1 MIIKYSLGENNL
13 NLMSKNEN
21 KYKIS
26 VVIPT
31 LNRINTLQRALDSVI
46 NQTYKPAEII
56 VVDNGSSDG
65 TLKFLREQY
74 PKIKILKENK
84 IGVSSARNKGIKKSI
99 NQWIA
104 LLDSDDAWHPRKLE
118 IQTSMLNSA
127 LKEYNLIHTDE
138 IWFRNNK
145 HINQMKKHKKQ
156 GGYIFERCLSLCCI
170 SPSSVIFKKNILDK
184 VGLFDESLP
193 VCEDYDMWL
202 KICSSEEVLF
212 AQDKLTYKYGGHKD
226 QLSKSYWGMD
236 RFRIK
241 SIENIIKN
249 FDLTYKQKKQAKK
262 ELIKKLKI
270 IINGAFKRNNLSIV
284 NEFSTKLEYW
294 DKVNF

>member
-1 MIIKYSLGENNL
+1 
-13 NLMSKNEN
+13 MSKNEN

-74 PKIKILKENK
+74 PKITILTENK
-84 IGVSSARNKGIKKSI
+84 IGVSSARNKGIKNSI

-118 IQTSMLNSA
+118 IQTSILDSA

-138 IWFRNNK
+138 VWFRNNK

-170 SPSSVIFKKNILDK
+170 SPSSVLFKKNILDK

>member
-1 MIIKYSLGENNL
+1 MSNN
-13 NLMSKNEN
+13 KN

-74 PKIKILKENK
+74 PKIIILTENK

-118 IQTSMLNSA
+118 IQTSMLDSA

-138 IWFRNNK
+138 VWFRNNK

-170 SPSSVIFKKNILDK
+170 SPSSVLFKKNILDK

-202 KICSSEEVLF
+202 KICSTEEVLF

>member
-1 MIIKYSLGENNL
+1 
-13 NLMSKNEN
+13 MSKNEN

-74 PKIKILKENK
+74 PKITILTENK

-118 IQTSMLNSA
+118 IQTSMLDSA

-138 IWFRNNK
+138 VWFRNNK

-170 SPSSVIFKKNILDK
+170 SPSSVLFKKNILDK

-212 AQDKLTYKYGGHKD
+212 AQDKLTYKHGGHKD

>member
-1 MIIKYSLGENNL
+1 
-13 NLMSKNEN
+13 MSKNEN

-74 PKIKILKENK
+74 PKITILTENK

-118 IQTSMLNSA
+118 IQTSMLDRAS
-127 LKEYNLIHTDE
+127 KEYNLIHTDE
-138 IWFRNNK
+138 VWFRNNK

-170 SPSSVIFKKNILDK
+170 SPSSVLFKKNILDK

-236 RFRIK
+236 RFRVK

>member
-1 MIIKYSLGENNL
+1 
-13 NLMSKNEN
+13 MSKNEN

-65 TLKFLREQY
+65 TLNFLREQY
-74 PKIKILKENK
+74 PKITTLIENK

-118 IQTSMLNSA
+118 IQISMLDSA

-138 IWFRNNK
+138 VWFRNNK

-170 SPSSVIFKKNILDK
+170 SPSSVLFKKNILDK

>member
-1 MIIKYSLGENNL
+1 
-13 NLMSKNEN
+13 MSKNEN

-74 PKIKILKENK
+74 PKITSLTENK

-104 LLDSDDAWHPRKLE
+104 LLDSDDAWHPKKLE
-118 IQTSMLNSA
+118 IQTSMLDSA

-138 IWFRNNK
+138 VWFRNNK

-170 SPSSVIFKKNILDK
+170 SPSSVLFKKNILDK

>member
-1 MIIKYSLGENNL
+1 
-13 NLMSKNEN
+13 MSKNEN

-74 PKIKILKENK
+74 PKITILTENK

-118 IQTSMLNSA
+118 IQTTMLDSA

-138 IWFRNNK
+138 VWFRNNK

-170 SPSSVIFKKNILDK
+170 SPSSVLFKKNILDK

>member
-1 MIIKYSLGENNL
+1 
-13 NLMSKNEN
+13 MSKNEN

-26 VVIPT
+26 VVMPT

-74 PKIKILKENK
+74 PKITILTENK

-118 IQTSMLNSA
+118 IQTSMLDSA

-138 IWFRNNK
+138 VWFRNNK

-170 SPSSVIFKKNILDK
+170 SPSSVLFKKNILDK

>member
-1 MIIKYSLGENNL
+1 
-13 NLMSKNEN
+13 MSKNEN

-74 PKIKILKENK
+74 PKITILTENK
-84 IGVSSARNKGIKKSI
+84 IGVSSARNKGIKNSI

-118 IQTSMLNSA
+118 IQTSMLDSA

-138 IWFRNNK
+138 VWFRNNK

-170 SPSSVIFKKNILDK
+170 SPSSVLFKKNILDK

-226 QLSKSYWGMD
+226 QLSKSYWGID

-249 FDLTYKQKKQAKK
+249 FDLTYNQKKQAKK

>member
-1 MIIKYSLGENNL
+1 
-13 NLMSKNEN
+13 MSKNEN

-74 PKIKILKENK
+74 PKITILTENK

-118 IQTSMLNSA
+118 IQTSMLDSA

-138 IWFRNNK
+138 VWFRNNK

-170 SPSSVIFKKNILDK
+170 SPSSVLFKKNILDK

-249 FDLTYKQKKQAKK
+249 FDLTYNQQKQAKK

>member
-1 MIIKYSLGENNL
+1 
-13 NLMSKNEN
+13 MSKNKN

-74 PKIKILKENK
+74 PKITTLTENK
-84 IGVSSARNKGIKKSI
+84 VGVSSARNKGIKKSI

-118 IQTSMLNSA
+118 VQTSMLDSA
-127 LKEYNLIHTDE
+127 LKEYSLIHTDE
-138 IWFRNNK
+138 VWFRNNK

-170 SPSSVIFKKNILDK
+170 SPSSVLFKKNILDK

-284 NEFSTKLEYW
+284 NEFSTKFEYW
-294 DKVNF
+294 DKANF

>member
-1 MIIKYSLGENNL
+1 MPI
-13 NLMSKNEN
+13 NEN

-26 VVIPT
+26 VIIPT

-74 PKIKILKENK
+74 PKITILTENK

-118 IQTSMLNSA
+118 IQTSMLDSA

-138 IWFRNNK
+138 VWFRNNK
-145 HINQMKKHKKQ
+145 QINQMKKHKKQ

-170 SPSSVIFKKNILDK
+170 SPSSVLFKKNILDK

-249 FDLTYKQKKQAKK
+249 FDLTYNQKKQAKK

>member
-1 MIIKYSLGENNL
+1 
-13 NLMSKNEN
+13 MSKNEN

-74 PKIKILKENK
+74 PKIIILTENK
-84 IGVSSARNKGIKKSI
+84 IGVSSARNKGIKNSI

-118 IQTSMLNSA
+118 IQTSMLDSA

-138 IWFRNNK
+138 VWFRNNK

-170 SPSSVIFKKNILDK
+170 SPSSVLFKKNILDK

>member
-1 MIIKYSLGENNL
+1 
-13 NLMSKNEN
+13 MSKNEN

-74 PKIKILKENK
+74 PKITILTENK

-118 IQTSMLNSA
+118 IQTSMLDSA

-138 IWFRNNK
+138 VWFRNNK

-170 SPSSVIFKKNILDK
+170 SPSSVLFKKNILDK

-262 ELIKKLKI
+262 ELIKKIKI

>member
-1 MIIKYSLGENNL
+1 
-13 NLMSKNEN
+13 MSKNEN

-74 PKIKILKENK
+74 PKIKILTENK

-118 IQTSMLNSA
+118 IQTSMLDSA
-127 LKEYNLIHTDE
+127 LKEYNLVHTDE
-138 IWFRNNK
+138 VWFRNNK

-170 SPSSVIFKKNILDK
+170 SPSSVLFKKNILDK

>member
-1 MIIKYSLGENNL
+1 ML
-13 NLMSKNEN
+13 KNKN

-31 LNRINTLQRALDSVI
+31 LNRINTIQRAIDSVI
-46 NQTYKPAEII
+46 NQTFKPAEII

-74 PKIKILKENK
+74 PKITILKENK
-84 IGVSSARNKGIKKSI
+84 IGVSNARNKGIKKSI

-118 IQTSMLNSA
+118 IQTSMLDSA

-170 SPSSVIFKKNILDK
+170 SPSSVLFKKNILDK

-241 SIENIIKN
+241 SIENIIRN
-249 FDLTYKQKKQAKK
+249 FDLTNKQKKQAKK

>member
-1 MIIKYSLGENNL
+1 
-13 NLMSKNEN
+13 MSKNEN

-74 PKIKILKENK
+74 PKITILTENK

-118 IQTSMLNSA
+118 IQTSMLDSA

-138 IWFRNNK
+138 VWFRNNK

-170 SPSSVIFKKNILDK
+170 SPSSVLFKKNILDK

-249 FDLTYKQKKQAKK
+249 FDLSYNQKKQDKK

>member
-1 MIIKYSLGENNL
+1 
-13 NLMSKNEN
+13 MSKNEN

-74 PKIKILKENK
+74 PKITILTENK
-84 IGVSSARNKGIKKSI
+84 KGVSSARNKGIKKSI

-118 IQTSMLNSA
+118 IQTSMLDSA

-138 IWFRNNK
+138 VWFRNNK

-170 SPSSVIFKKNILDK
+170 SPSSVLFKKNILDK

-241 SIENIIKN
+241 SIEKIIKN

>member
-1 MIIKYSLGENNL
+1 
-13 NLMSKNEN
+13 MSKNEN

-74 PKIKILKENK
+74 PKITILTENK

-118 IQTSMLNSA
+118 IQTSMLDSA

-138 IWFRNNK
+138 VWFRNNK

-170 SPSSVIFKKNILDK
+170 SPSSVLFKKNILDK

-249 FDLTYKQKKQAKK
+249 FDLTYEQKKQAKK

>member
-1 MIIKYSLGENNL
+1 
-13 NLMSKNEN
+13 MSKNEN

-74 PKIKILKENK
+74 PKITILTETK
-84 IGVSSARNKGIKKSI
+84 IGVSSARNKGIKESI

-118 IQTSMLNSA
+118 IQTSMLDSA

-138 IWFRNNK
+138 VWFRNNK

-170 SPSSVIFKKNILDK
+170 SPSSVLFKKNILDK

-249 FDLTYKQKKQAKK
+249 FDLTYNQKKQSKK
-262 ELIKKLKI
+262 ELVKKLNI

>member
-1 MIIKYSLGENNL
+1 
-13 NLMSKNEN
+13 MSKNEN

-31 LNRINTLQRALDSVI
+31 LNRIYTLQRALDSVI
-46 NQTYKPAEII
+46 NQTYKAAEII

-74 PKIKILKENK
+74 PKITILTENK

-118 IQTSMLNSA
+118 IQTSMLDSA

-138 IWFRNNK
+138 VWFRNNK

-170 SPSSVIFKKNILDK
+170 SPSSVLFKKNILDK

>member
-1 MIIKYSLGENNL
+1 
-13 NLMSKNEN
+13 MSKNEN

-74 PKIKILKENK
+74 PKITILTENK

-118 IQTSMLNSA
+118 VQTSMLDSA
-127 LKEYNLIHTDE
+127 LKEYSLIHTDE
-138 IWFRNNK
+138 VWFRNNK

-170 SPSSVIFKKNILDK
+170 SPSSVLFKKNILDK

-241 SIENIIKN
+241 SIENIIRN
-249 FDLTYKQKKQAKK
+249 FDLTNKQKKQAKK

>member
-1 MIIKYSLGENNL
+1 
-13 NLMSKNEN
+13 MSKNEN

-31 LNRINTLQRALDSVI
+31 LNRINTLERALDSVI

-74 PKIKILKENK
+74 PKITTLTENK
-84 IGVSSARNKGIKKSI
+84 VGVSSARNKGIKKSI

-118 IQTSMLNSA
+118 VQTSMLDSA
-127 LKEYNLIHTDE
+127 LKEYSLIHTDE
-138 IWFRNNK
+138 VWFRNNK

-170 SPSSVIFKKNILDK
+170 SPSSVLFKKNILDK

-249 FDLTYKQKKQAKK
+249 FDLTNKQKKQAKK

-284 NEFSTKLEYW
+284 NEFSTKFEYW
-294 DKVNF
+294 DKANF

>member
-1 MIIKYSLGENNL
+1 
-13 NLMSKNEN
+13 MSKNEY

-74 PKIKILKENK
+74 PKITILTENK

-118 IQTSMLNSA
+118 IQTSMLDSA

-138 IWFRNNK
+138 VWFRNNK

-170 SPSSVIFKKNILDK
+170 SPSSVLFKKNILDK

>member
-1 MIIKYSLGENNL
+1 MPI
-13 NLMSKNEN
+13 NEN

-74 PKIKILKENK
+74 PKITILTENK

-118 IQTSMLNSA
+118 IQTSMLDSA

-138 IWFRNNK
+138 VWFRNNK

-170 SPSSVIFKKNILDK
+170 SPSSVLFKKNILDK

-249 FDLTYKQKKQAKK
+249 FDLTYNQKKQAKK

>member
-1 MIIKYSLGENNL
+1 
-13 NLMSKNEN
+13 MSKNEY

-74 PKIKILKENK
+74 PKITILTENK

-118 IQTSMLNSA
+118 IQTSMLDSA

-138 IWFRNNK
+138 VWFRNNK

-156 GGYIFERCLSLCCI
+156 GGYIFKRCLSLCCI
-170 SPSSVIFKKNILDK
+170 SPSSVLFKKNILDK

>member
-1 MIIKYSLGENNL
+1 
-13 NLMSKNEN
+13 MSKNEN

-74 PKIKILKENK
+74 PKIIILTENK

-118 IQTSMLNSA
+118 IQTSMLDSA

-138 IWFRNNK
+138 VWFRNNK

-170 SPSSVIFKKNILDK
+170 SPSSVLFKKNILDK

-294 DKVNF
+294 GKVNF

>member
-1 MIIKYSLGENNL
+1 
-13 NLMSKNEN
+13 MSKNEN

-74 PKIKILKENK
+74 PKITTLTENK
-84 IGVSSARNKGIKKSI
+84 VGVSSARNKGIKKSI

-118 IQTSMLNSA
+118 VQTSMLDSA

-138 IWFRNNK
+138 VWFRNNK

-170 SPSSVIFKKNILDK
+170 SPSSVLFKKNILDK

-193 VCEDYDMWL
+193 VCEDYDLWL

>member
-1 MIIKYSLGENNL
+1 
-13 NLMSKNEN
+13 MSKNEN

-31 LNRINTLQRALDSVI
+31 LNRINTLERALDSVI

-74 PKIKILKENK
+74 PKITTLTENK
-84 IGVSSARNKGIKKSI
+84 VGVSSARNKGIKKSI

-118 IQTSMLNSA
+118 VQTSMLDSA
-127 LKEYNLIHTDE
+127 LKEYSLIHTDE
-138 IWFRNNK
+138 VWFRNNK

-170 SPSSVIFKKNILDK
+170 SPSSVLFKKNILDK

-193 VCEDYDMWL
+193 VCEDYDLWL

-249 FDLTYKQKKQAKK
+249 FDLTNKQKKQAKK

-284 NEFSTKLEYW
+284 NEFSTKFEYW
-294 DKVNF
+294 DKANF

>member
-1 MIIKYSLGENNL
+1 
-13 NLMSKNEN
+13 MSKNEN

-74 PKIKILKENK
+74 PKITILTENK

-104 LLDSDDAWHPRKLE
+104 LLDSDDAWHSRKLE
-118 IQTSMLNSA
+118 IQTSMLDSA

-170 SPSSVIFKKNILDK
+170 SPSSVLFKKNILDK

>member
-1 MIIKYSLGENNL
+1 
-13 NLMSKNEN
+13 MSKNEN

-74 PKIKILKENK
+74 PKITILTENK

-104 LLDSDDAWHPRKLE
+104 LLDSDDAWHPKKLE
-118 IQTSMLNSA
+118 IQTSMLDSA

-138 IWFRNNK
+138 VWFRNNK

-170 SPSSVIFKKNILDK
+170 SPSSVLFKKNILDK

-294 DKVNF
+294 DKANF

>member
-1 MIIKYSLGENNL
+1 
-13 NLMSKNEN
+13 MSKNEN

-74 PKIKILKENK
+74 PKITTLTENK
-84 IGVSSARNKGIKKSI
+84 VGVSSARNKGIKKSI

-118 IQTSMLNSA
+118 VQTSMLDSA
-127 LKEYNLIHTDE
+127 LKEYSLIHTDE
-138 IWFRNNK
+138 VWFRNNK

-170 SPSSVIFKKNILDK
+170 SPSSVLFKKNILDK

-193 VCEDYDMWL
+193 VCEDYDLWL

-249 FDLTYKQKKQAKK
+249 FDLTNKQKKQAKK

>member
-1 MIIKYSLGENNL
+1 
-13 NLMSKNEN
+13 MSKNEN

-74 PKIKILKENK
+74 PKITILTENK

-118 IQTSMLNSA
+118 IQTSMLDSA

-138 IWFRNNK
+138 VWFRNNK

-170 SPSSVIFKKNILDK
+170 SPSSVLFKKNILDK

-241 SIENIIKN
+241 SIENLIKN

>member
-1 MIIKYSLGENNL
+1 MSNN
-13 NLMSKNEN
+13 KN

-74 PKIKILKENK
+74 PKITILTENK

-118 IQTSMLNSA
+118 IQTSILDSA

-138 IWFRNNK
+138 VWFRNNK

-156 GGYIFERCLSLCCI
+156 GGYIFKRCLSLCCI
-170 SPSSVIFKKNILDK
+170 SPSSVLLKKNILDK

>member
-1 MIIKYSLGENNL
+1 
-13 NLMSKNEN
+13 MSKNEN

-46 NQTYKPAEII
+46 NQTYKAAEII

-74 PKIKILKENK
+74 PKITILTEKK

-118 IQTSMLNSA
+118 IQTNMLDSA

-138 IWFRNNK
+138 VWFRNNK

-170 SPSSVIFKKNILDK
+170 SPSSVLFKKNILDK

-249 FDLTYKQKKQAKK
+249 FDLTNKQKKQAKK

>member
-1 MIIKYSLGENNL
+1 
-13 NLMSKNEN
+13 MSKNEN

-74 PKIKILKENK
+74 PKITILIENK

-118 IQTSMLNSA
+118 IQTSMLDSA

-138 IWFRNNK
+138 VWFRNNK

-170 SPSSVIFKKNILDK
+170 SPSSVLFKKNILDK

-249 FDLTYKQKKQAKK
+249 FDLTYNQKKQAKK